1 MKATTEETEPDVEDA
16 ETVKLVAAVEATVV
30 PDLKVL

>member
-16 ETVKLVAAVEATVV
+16 ETVKLVVAVEASAVLE
-30 PDLKVL
+30 LKVL